1 MTLEERYELSCYEEL
16 VQLQENKSVWLV
28 RHNESSILYV
38 KKHIELYNRDI
49 YTQLRTAKIPNV
61 PEVVCCVE
69 ENDKLIVIEEYIHG
83 VSLKRM
89 LEIDGLFSENRVVGI
104 MLQLCDI
111 VAQLHSCQPPII
123 HRDIKPSN
131 IMLSND
137 GIVKLIDFNAAK
149 QFSSG
154 RNEDTWLL
162 GTQKFAAPEQY
173 GFGQS
178 DQRTDIYAI
187 GVTMHYLLTGCFPK
201 ETVITGKINEIISR
215 CVSLSKEER
224 YQNVQEL
231 QRSLMRLQGSSSVPE
246 KKQPQTTGN
255 IFTRP
260 LYRRKELFPV
270 GFRSGVL
277 WKMLVGLYGY
287 LMIFSVCLEMTVTN
301 EKGVSMTGYPLWA
314 NRIAALAF
322 MLGSVLFLGNYCG
335 IRNQFPLMN
344 GSRFVRWSMSFI
356 YLSAYMVLVIMLLV
370 FLGGG
375 G

>member
-16 VQLQENKSVWLV
+16 SRLQENKSIWLV
-28 RHNESSILYV
+28 RHNESGVIYV
-38 KKHIELYNRDI
+38 KKHVELFNRDI
-49 YTQLRTAKIPNV
+49 YRQLKNAKISNV

-69 ENDKLIVIEEYIHG
+69 EQDKLIVIEEYIHG
-83 VSLKRM
+83 ISLKRM
-89 LEIDGLFSENRVVGI
+89 LERDGLLSEKKTVEI
-104 MLQLCDI
+104 MLQLCDV
-111 VAQLHSCQPPII
+111 VAQLHSCEPLII

-131 IMLSND
+131 IMISND
-137 GIVKLIDFNAAK
+137 GVVKLIDFNAAK

-154 RNEDTWLL
+154 QNEDTWLM

-201 ETVITGKINEIISR
+201 ETVIVGKISEIINR
-215 CVSLSKEER
+215 CVALSKEER
-224 YQNVQEL
+224 YQTVQEL
-231 QRSLMRLQGSSSVPE
+231 QRSLKRLQGLPE
-246 KKQPQTTGN
+246 EKQIRFTGN
-255 IFTRP
+255 IFTKP

-277 WKMLVGLYGY
+277 WKMIVGLYGY
-287 LMIFSVCLEMTVTN
+287 LMMFSVCLEMTVTN
-301 EKGVSMTGYPLWA
+301 DQGDSLTGYPLWA
-314 NRIAALAF
+314 NRIATLLI
-322 MLGSVLFLGNYCG
+322 MLGSVLFLGNYGG
-335 IRNQFPLMN
+335 IRDQFPLMN
-344 GSRFVRWSMSFI
+344 ASKPVRWIMSCV
-356 YLSAYMVLVIMLLV
+356 YVSAYFILVVMLLV

>member
-1 MTLEERYELSCYEEL
+1 MTLEERYALSCYEEL
-16 VQLQENKSVWLV
+16 SQLQENKRVWLV
-28 RHNESSILYV
+28 RHNESGTLYV

-49 YTQLRTAKIPNV
+49 YVQLKNAHIPNV
-61 PEVVCCVE
+61 PEIVCCVE
-69 ENDKLIVIEEYIHG
+69 DGDKLIIIEEYIHG
-83 VSLKRM
+83 ISLKKM
-89 LEIDGLFSENRVVGI
+89 LEKDGLLSEKRVVAI
-104 MLQLCDI
+104 MLQLCDV
-111 VAQLHSCQPPII
+111 VADLHRCVPPII

-137 GIVKLIDFNAAK
+137 GVVKLIDFNAAK

-154 RNEDTWLL
+154 QNEDTWLM

-201 ETVITGKINEIISR
+201 EIVIAGKISEIIDH

-224 YQNVQEL
+224 YQTIQEL
-231 QRSLMRLQGSSSVPE
+231 QRNLVKLQGAPMVERP
-246 KKQPQTTGN
+246 KAAGN
-255 IFTRP
+255 IFTKS

-270 GFRSGVL
+270 GFRSGVF
-277 WKMLVGLYGY
+277 WKMAVGLYGY
-287 LMIFSVCLEMTVTN
+287 LMIFSVCLEMSVTN
-301 EKGVSMTGYPLWA
+301 DKGESLTGYPLWA
-314 NRIAALAF
+314 NRVAALVI
-322 MLGSVLFLGNYCG
+322 MLGSVMFLGNYSG
-335 IRNQFPLMN
+335 IRDQFPLMN
-344 GSRFVRWSMSFI
+344 SNKLIRWLMTFV
-356 YLSAYMVLVIMLLV
+356 YLSAYFILVVMLLV